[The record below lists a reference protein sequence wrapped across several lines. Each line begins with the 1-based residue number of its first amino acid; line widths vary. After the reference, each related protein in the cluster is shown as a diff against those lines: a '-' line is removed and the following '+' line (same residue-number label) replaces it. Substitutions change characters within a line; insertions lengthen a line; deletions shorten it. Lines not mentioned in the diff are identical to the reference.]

1 MTVKEYVKKAEGYL
15 DQGLLEEAKVAL
27 QIVDTFLT
35 AKGMRELDTEMTNGA
50 QVDTVVTTKTT

>member
-27 QIVDTFLT
+27 QIVDTFLV
-35 AKGMRELDTEMTNGA
+35 AKQARELDTEMTNGIQLTA
-50 QVDTVVTTKTT
+50 EITTKTT